1 MRISCEGLLLLYE
14 VMVLGY
20 QILDPEQI
28 ACDHHR
34 MATSKRP
41 KLRKQDRVSLSRIKR
56 PTPAYGGKPF
66 VGRED
71 VQPLVCTGCGQ
82 PAHAS
87 ETDDAGYHPRCAPS
101 KHSTKKHLDNWLED
115 HGYKHS
121 HARTR
126 KTSHPYAN
134 SSRMRHAK
142 RVPFSTRKCYACD
155 SREAVGVRDRRQEG
169 GMIEAACVRHADP
182 TIPAYP
188 ACALCS
194 GPIKPNSYDVDG
206 TLIHKACHKADIH
219 GHARIIHQAPTGRPV
234 FAAHERDH
242 HITTSGRRAL
252 DREQFALPP
261 GPDEKRRGIG
271 GRLPIDTIE
280 RARNAL
286 QRAPQMR
293 KRGHITV
300 GQLAEVRRMV
310 HRAWPSIEVHTR
322 AHATMSGGGGNFK
335 STERPFTEAD
345 VARLARQ
352 ALARSHGNIAKAGQY
367 ASNMADR
374 YESAKWERVM
384 DYILKQSK

>member
-20 QILDPEQI
+20 QILDPKQI
-28 ACDHHR
+28 ECDHHR

-56 PTPAYGGKPF
+56 PIPAYGGKPF

-101 KHSTKKHLDNWLED
+101 KHSTKKHLDNWL
-115 HGYKHS
+115 
-121 HARTR
+121 
-126 KTSHPYAN
+126 
-134 SSRMRHAK
+134 
-142 RVPFSTRKCYACD
+142 
-155 SREAVGVRDRRQEG
+155 
-169 GMIEAACVRHADP
+169 
-182 TIPAYP
+182 
-188 ACALCS
+188 
-194 GPIKPNSYDVDG
+194 
-206 TLIHKACHKADIH
+206 

-252 DREQFALPP
+252 DRAQFALPP
-261 GPDEKRRGIG
+261 GPEEKRRGIK
-271 GRLPIDTIE
+271 GRLPIDTIN

-286 QRAPQMR
+286 QRASQMQ

-322 AHATMSGGGGNFK
+322 VRASNGTGRVMVYPVTEKDPLGRARKDVLAGRKDHSTKAERFADLQRQGFMKRGPMRTWVVAVGSPSGDPGEDTYVEVQGK
-335 STERPFTEAD
+335 TEAAALRAAQ
-345 VARLARQ
+345 VRKPGRRLTVRY
-352 ALARSHGNIAKAGQY
+352 AK
-367 ASNMADR
+367 
-374 YESAKWERVM
+374 
-384 DYILKQSK
+384 